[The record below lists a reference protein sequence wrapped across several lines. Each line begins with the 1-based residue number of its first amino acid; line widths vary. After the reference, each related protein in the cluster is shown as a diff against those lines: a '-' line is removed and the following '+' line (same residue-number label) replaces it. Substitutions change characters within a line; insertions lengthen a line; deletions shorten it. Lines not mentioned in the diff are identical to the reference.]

1 VFTASN
7 AVSLFGVYEHVQY
20 VAGSVILGGSPCTA
34 MVFVWSSLVGGH
46 AAYTF
51 IQVAINDLVL
61 LVLYVPTLYL
71 LLDLTNVQI
80 PYVTIILAVVIFVA
94 VPFLLGAVIRWRL
107 LHGCTAAEGAARLK
121 AVDKLFSP
129 VTMVGLLLTVLLT
142 FIFQGPTIQQ
152 RWVDIL
158 LIAVPLTLQ
167 TYIAF
172 SVAFGALYALNVEW
186 RIAAPAGFISSSN
199 FFELAI
205 AIAMSSYGIG
215 SGAALATTVG
225 VLTEVPVMLSLVYIT
240 LALRP
245 CFAKR
250 DKARLKQQQQQQQRQ
265 QSVQSPHSTDDQE
278 HSESSSSAA
287 IAC

>member
-1 VFTASN
+1 
-7 AVSLFGVYEHVQY
+7 
-20 VAGSVILGGSPCTA
+20 

-71 LLDLTNVQI
+71 LLDLTDVQI
-80 PYVTIILAVVIFVA
+80 PYVTIILAVVVFVA

-107 LHGCTAAEGAARLK
+107 LRGHTAAEGAARLK

-142 FIFQGPTIQQ
+142 FIFQGPTIQK

-172 SVAFGALYALNVEW
+172 SVAFGALYALGVEW

-240 LALRP
+240 VALRP
-245 CFAKR
+245 RFVKR
-250 DKARLKQQQQQQQRQ
+250 DKARLQQRQ
-265 QSVQSPHSTDDQE
+265 RRQSLQHLHSTDCQE
-278 HSESSSSAA
+278 RSESSSAA